1 MDFRLKGT
9 RRIVDLLAFMLRSLK
24 AERCDFGGKN
34 RLGAGK
40 LSKQVSTLV
49 SLLYRTVNGELKF
62 IQNRSKTAFEAK
74 GRLYS
79 TGKVIQR
86 LFIIGLYTQLAI
98 YGYR

>member
-1 MDFRLKGT
+1 M
-9 RRIVDLLAFMLRSLK
+9 VDLWTLMLRSLK
-24 AERCDFGGKN
+24 AKRCDFGGKN
-34 RLGAGK
+34 RSGAGT

-62 IQNRSKTAFEAK
+62 IQNRSKTAFEAE
-74 GRLYS
+74 GRLYT

-86 LFIIGLYTQLAI
+86 LFIFGLYTQLGI